1 MILNI
6 FVVTGFM
13 PTTGIPLPFFT
24 AGGTTMT
31 IFLGTMGLLVSV
43 SRRPAAI
50 KERVA
55 PPRVQKLVDRL
66 RGRER

>member
-1 MILNI
+1 LNI
-6 FVVTGFM
+6 FVVTGLM

-24 AGGTTMT
+24 AGGTTMS

-55 PPRVQKLVDRL
+55 PPRVQRLLGRL
-66 RGRER
+66 RDRDA

>member
-6 FVVTGFM
+6 FVVTGLM

-50 KERVA
+50 RERVI
-55 PPRVQKLVDRL
+55 PPRVQKLADRL
-66 RGRER
+66 RSRER